1 MGVAVTFTDDSAAVE
16 VEPGG
21 QASCSVV
28 IENTGMVVDGVL
40 LDILGDAAEWT
51 SVEPAQ
57 VNLLPGA
64 SAPAKIVFKPPRT
77 ATLPPGEV
85 PFGLRAMSQEDPDGS
100 RIEEG
105 VVRVADFGDLDV
117 SLVPKSASGRRSA
130 RFKLIIENRGNR
142 HESLTIDA
150 TDPDIK
156 LAFRSRPT
164 AFEASAGTATFV
176 RLVAV
181 PRKTFFKGPSQSL
194 PFEVAALPEQGESV
208 KAQGVMLEKQT
219 LPEWLLPMLG
229 IAVVLAGLILA
240 LYLTVLR
247 PIVHSATTAAAD
259 AGKAA
264 GSAKSAAGAAK
275 SAAKA

>member
-100 RIEEG
+100 RDRRG
-105 VVRVADFGDLDV
+105 CC
-117 SLVPKSASGRRSA
+117 PGR
-130 RFKLIIENRGNR
+130 
-142 HESLTIDA
+142 
-150 TDPDIK
+150 
-156 LAFRSRPT
+156 
-164 AFEASAGTATFV
+164 
-176 RLVAV
+176 
-181 PRKTFFKGPSQSL
+181 
-194 PFEVAALPEQGESV
+194 
-208 KAQGVMLEKQT
+208 
-219 LPEWLLPMLG
+219 
-229 IAVVLAGLILA
+229 
-240 LYLTVLR
+240 
-247 PIVHSATTAAAD
+247 
-259 AGKAA
+259 
-264 GSAKSAAGAAK
+264 
-275 SAAKA
+275 